1 MSQHHSNSA
10 EKNIEGHPVKLA
22 IGVAIGTFALIVGL
36 ILLASFAVGTYEIG
50 SAGRQANDKEAAKQV
65 ADINQRIAPVAQFS
79 SAPPAPNLLPANP
92 TPLKATAAATPPE
105 KVDGKATYTQAC
117 AACHGTGVAG
127 APKLDDKVGWA
138 ARIKQGNAVLYERA
152 IKGFQ
157 GKAGLMPAKGGNPAL
172 GDANVKAAVDYMVSQ
187 AK

>member
-10 EKNIEGHPVKLA
+10 EKNIEAHPVKLA
-22 IGVAIGTFALIVGL
+22 IGVAIGTFALIVAL
-36 ILLASFAVGTYEIG
+36 ILLASFAVGSYEIG
-50 SAGRQANDKEAAKQV
+50 SAGRQVNEKEAAKQV
-65 ADINQRIAPVAQFS
+65 ADINQRIAPVAQFT
-79 SAPPAPNLLPANP
+79 SASAAANLPPANAVPP
-92 TPLKATAAATPPE
+92 KTAAAAAPPE

-117 AACHGTGVAG
+117 VACHGTGVAG
-127 APKLDDKVGWA
+127 APKLGDKAGWA